1 MTSALTR
8 LSGSAFEITLTI
20 PWADVKRIYDLVFE
34 EIAANIEVEGFRKGK
49 APKDIIAGKI
59 DKGKVY
65 GDVVNRILPDAYAKA
80 LSDHGVKPVISPKI
94 NIVQGEEDKDWQFLI
109 RSAEKPTVELGD
121 YKKAVSELNTKD
133 KIWTPD
139 QGVAP
144 KPEEKSAET
153 EEQKKTK
160 KLNAIIDR
168 LLQVAKVELGEVFIE
183 SEQNRLLTQL
193 IDDVRQAGLTFEQ
206 YLASSGT
213 TQEQIKE
220 RFKQQAETS
229 LKLEFVLE
237 AVADDLKVEVS
248 QEEIDTVISRETE
261 ADRKKLLTEQS
272 YAIASILRRE
282 KTVAQLLTL

>member
-20 PWADVKRIYDLVFE
+20 PWADVKKIYDAVFD
-34 EIAANIEVEGFRKGK
+34 EIAAEIEVEGFRKGK
-49 APKDIIAGKI
+49 APKDLIAGKI
-59 DKGKVY
+59 DKGRVY

-109 RSAEKPTVELGD
+109 RSAEKPVVTLGD
-121 YKKAVSELNTKD
+121 YQKAVSELNAKD
-133 KIWTPD
+133 KIWTPE
-139 QGVAP
+139 QGIS
-144 KPEEKSAET
+144 EKTAEKTDET

-160 KLNAIIDR
+160 KLNAVIDK
-168 LLQVAKVELGEVFIE
+168 LLEIAQVELGEVFIE

-206 YLASSGT
+206 YLASSGQ
-213 TQEQIKE
+213 TQDQIKE
-220 RFKQQAETS
+220 KFKNQAEVA

-237 AVADDLKVEVS
+237 AVADDLKIEVGKD
-248 QEEIDTVISRETE
+248 EIFTVINRETNP
-261 ADRKKLLTEQS
+261 DRKKLLEEQS

-282 KTVAQLLTL
+282 KTVAKLLTL

>member
-1 MTSALTR
+1 MTTALTR

-20 PWADVKRIYDLVFE
+20 PWADVKKVYDQVFDE
-34 EIAANIEVEGFRKGK
+34 LSAQIEIEGFRKGK
-49 APKDIIAGKI
+49 APKDLIAAKI

-65 GDVVNRILPDAYAKA
+65 GDVVNRILPEAYAKA

-94 NIVQGEEDKDWQFLI
+94 NIIKGEEDQDWQFLI
-109 RSAEKPTVELGD
+109 RSAEKPSVTLGD
-121 YKKAVSELNTKD
+121 YKKAISELNTKD

-139 QGVAP
+139 QGVAA
-144 KPEEKSAET
+144 KPEEKSGET

-160 KLNAIIDR
+160 KINEIIDQ
-168 LLQVAKVELGEVFIE
+168 LLQVATVDLGEVFIE

-206 YLASSGT
+206 YLASSAQ
-213 TQEQIKE
+213 TQDQIKE

-237 AVADDLKVEVS
+237 AVADDLKIEVGKD
-248 QEEIDTVISRETE
+248 EIEAVLSRETD

-282 KTVAQLLTL
+282 KTVAQLLSL